1 MEARRRLAIWTLIL
15 LWVAIIL
22 AVVVVHQARAQGV
35 EQGYTLS
42 ADEDAQS
49 VQLALMDGTWQ
60 VWLGD
65 GCDGVV
71 PGVNVLFD
79 RDTWTIELVETRVG
93 AEAGTC
99 QVRRALQE
107 DAVRCAM
114 NPSGVCDV
122 AWAR

>member
-1 MEARRRLAIWTLIL
+1 MTARRRRAIWTLIL
-15 LWVAIIL
+15 LWLAIML
-22 AVVVVHQARAQGV
+22 AVVVVHKAQAQGV

-42 ADEDAQS
+42 ADQDAQS

-71 PGVNVLFD
+71 SGVNVLFD
-79 RDTWTIELVETRVG
+79 RDTWTIEPVDTRVG

-107 DAVRCAM
+107 DAVRCAT
-114 NPSGVCDV
+114 NPSGVCDI
-122 AWAR
+122 AWSR